1 MRGRKR
7 RERLERLERER
18 HVTVTAGLATAT
30 GAALAPTA
38 SIIMAAPGKTCP
50 RCPER
55 GPQPREAFYANRASR
70 DGLSSYCEAC
80 NKALQRERRDR
91 CDREPPEPAEVAD
104 VDPKWM
110 AEQQAAATSWLKPHN
125 AYQEKACCY
134 GNGNGQHALS
144 CLFASRTG

>member
-1 MRGRKR
+1 MPEVPRARP
-7 RERLERLERER
+7 
-18 HVTVTAGLATAT
+18 AAT
-30 GAALAPTA
+30 G
-38 SIIMAAPGKTCP
+38 GV
-50 RCPER
+50 
-55 GPQPREAFYANRASR
+55 YANRASR

-91 CDREPPEPAEVAD
+91 RDREPPEPAEVAD

-110 AEQQAAATSWLKPHN
+110 AEQQAAATSWLKPHD

-134 GNGNGQHALS
+134 GNGNGQHAPS